1 MVSYKV
7 WLPCIAG
14 LCLAFCCVITIG
26 RPKDIPAFQPLFS
39 DLPVV
44 MIDAGH
50 GGEDGGAVSLTGA
63 YESHINLSIAKR
75 LDCALTLLGYPT
87 VMLRSDDVSLHDDTA
102 VTIRQKKVSDLKNR
116 VRTVTESDNTVLI
129 SVHQN
134 SYPGSQYH
142 GAQVF
147 YHDDAQ
153 SQQLAKAVQQAL
165 ILYVDPNNKREI
177 KQVPDS
183 VYLFKH
189 ITCTAILVE
198 CGFLTNPQEEQ
209 LLRNKTYQN
218 KLAAAIASA
227 FLQSNR

>member
-14 LCLAFCCVITIG
+14 LCLAICCMITIG

-50 GGEDGGAVSLTGA
+50 GGEDGGAVSLTGVR
-63 YESHINLSIAKR
+63 ESHINLSIAKR
-75 LDCALTLLGYPT
+75 LDCAMTLLGYPT
-87 VMLRSDDVSLHDDTA
+87 VMLRSEDISLHDDTA

-116 VRTVTESDNTVLI
+116 VQTVSAAENAVLI
-129 SVHQN
+129 SIHQN

-147 YHDDAQ
+147 YHNDAR
-153 SQQLAKAVQQAL
+153 SQQLAQAVQQAL
-165 ILYVDPNNKREI
+165 VLYVDPDNKREI
-177 KQVPDS
+177 KQVSDS
-183 VYLFKH
+183 VYLFNH
-189 ITCTAILVE
+189 ISCTAILVE

-209 LLRNKTYQN
+209 LLRDGTYQN
-218 KLAAAIASA
+218 KLAVAIAA
-227 FLQSNR
+227 AALQSNR